1 MAKIKVKIKD
11 PEGGGFK
18 QPTPGLYT
26 AKVHKIVE
34 ETSKAGNDMLT
45 VSLKITNRKGP
56 QKEFKGTVVRSWV
69 ALTEAAEFKLVEF
82 LKACNVKVKK
92 GDMSFDPDK
101 LVGTEL
107 QVKIEGGTY
116 NGDYSANVALLLPLS
131 AEVEEEEEEED
142 DDEADDSD
150 LEEDDED
157 EEEADDEDEDEED
170 DEDEEEDEDD
180 DEIDLDDLNLKELRA
195 LASERKVKLRKEDK
209 AGAIRKK
216 LRAAEAAA
224 AEAEDDEGE
233 DDDYNEWSLADLRTE
248 CEARG
253 IEFTDKARKPK
264 LVKLLLEDDEDSE
277 NPFE

>member
-11 PEGGGFK
+11 PEGGAFK

-45 VSLKITNRKGP
+45 VSLKITNRRGP

-82 LKACNVKVKK
+82 LKACGVKVKK
-92 GDMSFDPDK
+92 GDISFDTDK
-101 LVGTEL
+101 LIGTEV
-107 QVKIEGGTY
+107 QIKIEGGTY
-116 NGDYSANVALLLPLS
+116 NGDYSASVARIIPIS
-131 AEVEEEEEEED
+131 EDVEDEDDGEEDDDDAADDDDLEEGDEEEED
-142 DDEADDSD
+142 DDDPEDEADEE
-150 LEEDDED
+150 EEDDE
-157 EEEADDEDEDEED
+157 
-170 DEDEEEDEDD
+170 
-180 DEIDLDDLNLKELRA
+180 EIDLDDLNLKELRA

-224 AEAEDDEGE
+224 AEAEEEEE
-233 DDDYNEWSLADLRTE
+233 DGDGDDYNDWSLADLRE
-248 CEARG
+248 EAEARG
-253 IEFTDKARKPK
+253 LEFSEKARKPK
-264 LVKLLLEDDEDSE
+264 LVKLLVEDDEE
-277 NPFE
+277 NEDPFG